1 MKAIKYLNVLFFL
14 SAVFYSCK
22 PQDQQKH
29 SLDPNTK
36 AYFDIKNGSKY
47 TFTQPGDT
55 NLVYIYTTSNYNNS
69 QSNPDIENS
78 EILSY
83 DLNSPGKPKITI
95 RAESGGTQFRDRIAV
110 VTNRND
116 SNFVG
121 PIVFNLDGT
130 FSTITNSGD
139 TVFTYLNY
147 MINGK
152 SFNDVVRVKLYNTEI
167 YREVFFA
174 KNIGLIA
181 RKDRDGILYYAKR
194 YSIIK

>member
-1 MKAIKYLNVLFFL
+1 MKAIKYLSVLFFL
-14 SAVFYSCK
+14 GAVLFSCK

-29 SLDPNTK
+29 SLDPVTK
-36 AYFDIKNGSKY
+36 AYLEIKNGSKY

-55 NLVYIYTTSNYNNS
+55 NVVYVYNTTNYNNS

-83 DLNSPGKPKITI
+83 DLVSPGQPKITI

-116 SNFVG
+116 TNFVG
-121 PIVFNLDGT
+121 PIIFNLDGT

-139 TVFTYLNY
+139 TVFSYLTYT
-147 MINGK
+147 INGK
-152 SFNDVVRVKLYNTEI
+152 VFNDVVRVKLYNTEI
-167 YREVFFA
+167 YREIFFA

-181 RKDRDGILYYAKR
+181 RREKNGTLYYAKS
-194 YSIIK
+194 YSIVK

>member
-1 MKAIKYLNVLFFL
+1 MKAIKYLSVLFFL
-14 SAVFYSCK
+14 SVVLFSCK

-36 AYFDIKNGSKY
+36 AYFDVRNGSKY

-55 NLVYIYTTSNYNNS
+55 NVVYQYSTSNYNNS

-83 DLNSPGKPKITI
+83 DLNAAGQPKITI
-95 RAESGGTQFRDRIAV
+95 RAESGGTQYRDRIAV

-116 SNFVG
+116 TNFVG
-121 PIVFNLDGT
+121 PIIFNLDGS
-130 FSTITNSGD
+130 FSTIANSGD
-139 TVFTYLNY
+139 TVFTYPTY
-147 MINGK
+147 TINGK
-152 SFNDVVRVKLYNTEI
+152 VFNDVVRVKLFNTEI

-181 RKDRDGILYYAKR
+181 RKERNGTFYYAKS
-194 YSIIK
+194 YNVIK